1 MHALLRILYAGLCR
15 QGFTVEGNEFVD
27 TRGVGKQVWL
37 WSAPNLVRPPYWDHD
52 FFLLRKGE

>member
-1 MHALLRILYAGLCR
+1 
-15 QGFTVEGNEFVD
+15 VEGNEYVD